1 MSLQATII
9 EKLKFFLPAVFTIGP
24 QDDIDSMSKYAVLLT
39 GNSDGSSTAM
49 KGVVSTGRN
58 HVQEIVKGIIEGETR
73 SIVSTMTME
82 ELFKGRRSFKT
93 KVLDNVQVE
102 LNQFGLKIY
111 NANADVAHARMT
123 GEIGEA
129 KKQGRN
135 KQERAKINANTA
147 VLETERK
154 SEKAAADSRLKTK
167 EIRVEKE
174 LQLERIMAQ
183 RIAEQRDMELQK
195 IVEQKR
201 AEMELERLRT
211 NTVTQVKISRESA
224 QQKADAD
231 LCTQTKLADG
241 KKYNQQADS
250 EAKFYQDQGRRE
262 DPTAPIRNLF
272 QSLPP
277 LLTTI
282 REQIG
287 ISPPSG
293 LQGCAEEGTN
303 VQATS
308 SLCCKGEHTVT
319 PSRLWPLSLALA
331 CTTRYGF
338 HGGQNASAMK
348 T

>member
-1 MSLQATII
+1 
-9 EKLKFFLPAVFTIGP
+9 
-24 QDDIDSMSKYAVLLT
+24 
-39 GNSDGSSTAM
+39 
-49 KGVVSTGRN
+49 
-58 HVQEIVKGIIEGETR
+58 
-73 SIVSTMTME
+73 
-82 ELFKGRRSFKT
+82 
-93 KVLDNVQVE
+93 
-102 LNQFGLKIY
+102 
-111 NANADVAHARMT
+111 MT

-211 NTVTQVKISRESA
+211 NTVTQAKISRESA

-250 EAKFYQDQGRRE
+250 EAKFYQGVHR
-262 DPTAPIRNLF
+262 F
-272 QSLPP
+272 
-277 LLTTI
+277 
-282 REQIG
+282 
-287 ISPPSG
+287 
-293 LQGCAEEGTN
+293 
-303 VQATS
+303 
-308 SLCCKGEHTVT
+308 
-319 PSRLWPLSLALA
+319 
-331 CTTRYGF
+331 
-338 HGGQNASAMK
+338 
-348 T
+348 